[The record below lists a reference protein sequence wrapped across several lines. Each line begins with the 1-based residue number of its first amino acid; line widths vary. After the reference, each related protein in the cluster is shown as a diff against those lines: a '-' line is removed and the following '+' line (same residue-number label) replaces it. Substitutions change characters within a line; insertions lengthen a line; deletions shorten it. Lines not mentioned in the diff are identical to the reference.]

1 MTKQV
6 LSVSDVMAKELH
18 TLRRDTPILDAVD
31 FLLKHRVSGAPVV
44 TADME
49 LVGIISERDCLKLL
63 AEGVDCQIP
72 MGDVS
77 QFMTRDVYSIHADMD
92 VYFAAGLFLQRPFR
106 RFPVVEDGEL
116 VGQVSR
122 RDILT
127 AIKRLLPGS

>member
-6 LSVSDVMAKELH
+6 LSVSDVMAKKLH
-18 TLRRDTPILDAVD
+18 TLRKDTPILDAVD

-49 LVGIISERDCLKLL
+49 LVGIISEKDCLKVV
-63 AEGVDCQIP
+63 AEGVDYQIP
-72 MGDVS
+72 TGDVS
-77 QFMTRDVYSIHADMD
+77 QFMTRDVYSIPADMD
-92 VYFAAGLFLQRPFR
+92 VYFAAGLFLQKPFR
-106 RFPVVEDGEL
+106 RFPVVEDGKL